1 MRIVILK
8 TGSRYTVG
16 SHVEALDRY
25 ARELIKAGIA
35 IPEKEYVEPKKD
47 FVKENKAILEPIEK
61 K

>member
-25 ARELIKAGIA
+25 ARELIKVGIA
-35 IPEKEYVEPKKD
+35 IPEKEYVEKD
-47 FVKENKAILEPIEK
+47 FVKENKAILKPIEK